1 MSGMITATILSI
13 FTFIYSASAHNQDPP
28 TIRKTMLA
36 VYAEINEPLP
46 KDYVKSKTTQ
56 NIDGRAVEIYRVNTP
71 DGKVKAMVGKIEVQE
86 ILYAIAV
93 DTDGKILAVSKR
105 GKKLNLEEAKS
116 LNFVEPTAKGLTELA
131 KKG

>member
-1 MSGMITATILSI
+1 
-13 FTFIYSASAHNQDPP
+13 
-28 TIRKTMLA
+28 ML
-36 VYAEINEPLP
+36 VVFEDLKEPLP

-56 NIDGRAVEIYRVNTP
+56 NIDGRSVEIYKVNTP

-93 DTDGKILAVSKR
+93 DTEGKILAISKR
-105 GKKLNLEEAKS
+105 GKKLKLEDANS
-116 LNFVEPTAKGLTELA
+116 LKFVEPTAKGLMELA